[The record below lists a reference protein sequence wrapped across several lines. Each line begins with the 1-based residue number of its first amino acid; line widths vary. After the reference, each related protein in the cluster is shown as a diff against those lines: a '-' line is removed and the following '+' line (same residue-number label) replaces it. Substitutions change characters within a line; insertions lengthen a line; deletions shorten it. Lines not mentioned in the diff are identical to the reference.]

1 MHSDKKTQ
9 QGEAKTPYVQQIHI
23 KQGTRL
29 ALENILGSPKI
40 VAVEEQEAG
49 ACAPPEHKG
58 VRPALP
64 PKPKRLLQ
72 SPRHSTQNNPN
83 KRAFE
88 TSSDG
93 STVQPLKRQVPNTQ
107 S

>member
-1 MHSDKKTQ
+1 MHSDKKIQ

-29 ALENILGSPKI
+29 TLENILGSPKI
-40 VAVEEQEAG
+40 VAAEEEEAG
-49 ACAPPEHKG
+49 ACAPPEHNK
-58 VRPALP
+58 ALP

-88 TSSDG
+88 SSSDG
-93 STVQPLKRQVPNTQ
+93 STIQPLKRQVPNTQ